1 MDFKKQP
8 YDNALIEII
17 KLASNDLSTTSSQSE
32 PDIDSDKIED
42 NLSHETWL

>member
-17 KLASNDLSTTSSQSE
+17 KLASNDLITTSSQSE
-32 PDIDSDKIED
+32 PDIYSDKIED
-42 NLSHETWL
+42 NLSYETWL